1 MSVTER
7 PLPVHAPMLQFPTQG
22 GELLVGGEPLSLL
35 AARVGQTPFYAY
47 DRALLQARVAHST
60 EPIQQAT
67 QTLLGLLAISAWL
80 TPWLCLAGPLALWLW
95 RRFLLTRLGGVTGD
109 CLGAGIE
116 CVETGLLLAGVGW
129 QLSGALAWLVS
140 LMG

>member
-1 MSVTER
+1 MPAWARFGALWWSVSLPPLASGGQAER
-7 PLPVHAPMLQFPTQG
+7 FAWKSGP
-22 GELLVGGEPLSLL
+22 
-35 AARVGQTPFYAY
+35 
-47 DRALLQARVAHST
+47 ALLWL
-60 EPIQQAT
+60 
-67 QTLLGLLAISAWL
+67 TLLGLLAISAWL
-80 TPWLCLAGPLALWLW
+80 APWLCLAGPLALWLW

-129 QLSGALAWLVS
+129 QLSGAPAWLVS